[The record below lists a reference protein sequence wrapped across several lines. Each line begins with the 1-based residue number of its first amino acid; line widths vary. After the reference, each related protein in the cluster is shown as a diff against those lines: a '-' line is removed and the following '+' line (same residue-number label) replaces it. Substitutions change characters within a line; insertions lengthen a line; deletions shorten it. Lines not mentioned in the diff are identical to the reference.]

1 MINDQILDV
10 FKGEPT
16 GFVDRLNVRCAR
28 EVTKGQRRAQI
39 KNSIW
44 GMSSLKYLLDVK
56 DIE

>member
-28 EVTKGQRRAQI
+28 KRGDKRAQI

-44 GMSSLKYLLDVK
+44 GVLSLKYQLDVK